1 MSGGGDGPA
10 SGRRIGEVAALISA
24 AAAVIGLLL
33 AVFGIP
39 SVGGSSVNRSIAE
52 DAAAAPASSSPL
64 SSPSSSP
71 SSSRAPSSASLSA
84 PPPTKSAGP
93 LPKGWRMVHAPALRA
108 DFAVPEGWKKKRD
121 SDIQSE
127 WHSPDGVH
135 SMTLKRDRSYG
146 STAEAAADGQLAW
159 YRNTAESSMADL
171 TVTARPTRQNGKEA
185 LWLEIDYHWVR
196 ESGPRKRVEVFV
208 AGRSGDVYQLLF
220 DTVDTPDR
228 IAEQQRMF
236 TTARSRLLIDRAR

>member
-1 MSGGGDGPA
+1 M
-10 SGRRIGEVAALISA
+10 GEVAALVSA

-39 SVGGSSVNRSIAE
+39 SIGGSSVNRSIAE
-52 DAAAAPASSSPL
+52 GAAAAPASSSP
-64 SSPSSSP
+64 SPVPSLSSSP
-71 SSSRAPSSASLSA
+71 SSRAPSSASSSA
-84 PPPTKSAGP
+84 PPPTESAGP
-93 LPKGWRMVHAPALRA
+93 LPKGWRPVDAPALRA

-121 SDIQSE
+121 TDIQSE

-135 SMTLKRDRSYG
+135 SMTVKRDRSYG
-146 STAEAAADGQLAW
+146 STADAAADGQLAW

-171 TVTARPTRQNGKEA
+171 TVTTHPTRQNGQEA
-185 LWLEIDYHWVR
+185 LWLEIDYHWAR
-196 ESGPRKRVEVFV
+196 QSEPRKRVEVFV

>member
-1 MSGGGDGPA
+1 MSSGGDGSG
-10 SGRRIGEVAALISA
+10 SGRRIGEVAALVSA

-71 SSSRAPSSASLSA
+71 SSFRAPSSASSA

-108 DFAVPEGWKKKRD
+108 DFAVPEGWRKKRD

-171 TVTARPTRQNGKEA
+171 TVTSHPTRQNGKEA

-236 TTARSRLLIDRAR
+236 TTARSRLLIDRSR